1 MAWFKDWFGTPYYK
15 MLYRHRNDEEA
26 SVFLD
31 NLIKYLSLKPMD
43 KVLDLACGRGRHSKY
58 LASKGLDVTGI
69 DLAEDSIAEAQ
80 KSACTTLHFM
90 VHDMREPFPGGKYTA
105 IINAFTSFGYFDTEE
120 EDIKTLCNVRNALED
135 SGCFVIDY
143 LNSKKV
149 AKEILPHSKST
160 CEKVNFDIRK
170 HIENKFIIKDI
181 IVDDQG
187 EEYHFSERVKLLD
200 KADFEKYFQAAGLEI
215 KATFGNY
222 KLDSF
227 DEISS
232 ERLILIANKRNLQ
245 S

>member
-31 NLIKYLSLKPMD
+31 NVVQKRMN
-43 KVLDLACGRGRHSKY
+43 DL
-58 LASKGLDVTGI
+58 
-69 DLAEDSIAEAQ
+69 
-80 KSACTTLHFM
+80 F
-90 VHDMREPFPGGKYTA
+90 
-105 IINAFTSFGYFDTEE
+105 NAFTSFGYFDTEE

-143 LNSKKV
+143 LNSTKV

-160 CEKVNFDIRK
+160 CEKVHFDIRK

-181 IVDDQG
+181 IVDDDG

-200 KADFEKYFQAAGLEI
+200 KNDFEKYFTTAGLEI
-215 KATFGNY
+215 TAVFGNY
-222 KLDSF
+222 KLETF
-227 DEISS
+227 NENSS
-232 ERLILIANKRNLQ
+232 ERLILIAKKSNLQ
-245 S
+245 A